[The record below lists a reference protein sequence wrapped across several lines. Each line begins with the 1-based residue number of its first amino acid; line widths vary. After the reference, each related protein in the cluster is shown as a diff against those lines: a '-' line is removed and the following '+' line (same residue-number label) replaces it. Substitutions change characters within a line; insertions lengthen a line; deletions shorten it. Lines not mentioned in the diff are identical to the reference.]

1 MIVTGTMWANKMEKK
16 AKGGTHAFDNIAP
29 FQLCWVQLGIRSI
42 MAKASEN
49 GMILEIKSI
58 TAASSQY
65 SLSSCALVPHDAVT
79 HSIQAS
85 VDFRNKFLDGEFVSE
100 AKRKHLKQAR
110 TLLRLGVIISDLG
123 LRLKSRVRKRFRCL
137 GVIAWVVDSGRSFSR
152 GTALRRCTLW
162 R

>member
-1 MIVTGTMWANKMEKK
+1 MWANKMEKK
-16 AKGGTHAFDNIAP
+16 AKSGTQTFDNIAP

-58 TAASSQY
+58 TAVSSQY

-85 VDFRNKFLDGEFVSE
+85 VDFRNKFLEGEFVSAE
-100 AKRKHLKQAR
+100 KRKHLKQAR
-110 TLLRLGVIISDLG
+110 TLGFGTIIHSDLSAAEICCRNAVSF
-123 LRLKSRVRKRFRCL
+123 LCKKHRTKSH
-137 GVIAWVVDSGRSFSR
+137 WH
-152 GTALRRCTLW
+152 
-162 R
+162 